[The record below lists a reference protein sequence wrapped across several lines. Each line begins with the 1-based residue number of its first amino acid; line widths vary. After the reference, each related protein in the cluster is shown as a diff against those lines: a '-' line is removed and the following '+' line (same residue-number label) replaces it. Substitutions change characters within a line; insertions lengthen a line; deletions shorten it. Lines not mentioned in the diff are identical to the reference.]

1 MVVIKKKRRM
11 GVGGGMGNGPPVR
24 LGWLGE
30 GFGLGATT
38 ATASPA
44 ASSAFQMTND
54 HNDSNSSN
62 TRRDQSSATMAAI
75 DLTGDDDDDVAN
87 GNDSGNDYARLET
100 PRVMNNDHDNG
111 SNNDII
117 INNDD
122 YCSTDKSSDYFADS
136 ILHSA
141 NIGSRTNDH
150 QRGQKPREE
159 VGSSSSSSS
168 SNAIVKNAKVGK
180 FTSSKRN
187 PTASSNVAAAGGKQ
201 KSSALFA
208 TTAGAATKTSSFAV
222 PKAAAAATERRSNEM
237 WIDKYAPQTSTEV
250 CMAPKKVDE
259 IKSFLLSYITNNS
272 EIRKRKRQRQRTNN
286 TMSQKKQQQL
296 CCYTKGDVVNYT
308 NSNGEIYTC
317 TILAVDIDDGMEP
330 YYTIQLENND
340 NKHGSGGIREKQ
352 TDNAHLSPHLLDD
365 AAAAPPSSP
374 PSILLQTK
382 LLILAGSPGIGKS
395 ATIHALAN
403 EMSIEVLTW
412 DDAHVEYSNN
422 NNHNDGG
429 GGDYYIPYQSQLN
442 SFEEFLS
449 QSGAGVQSL
458 EFVLDDDDDDDNGIS
473 SSKRKA
479 TNNSNN
485 KTKNYVGSL
494 ILIEEIPNLYNSEI
508 EQTFR
513 SIVEKHIHTSQIP
526 TIYIY
531 SDVNEGKVDPKELER
546 LFSPQLLYDSNK
558 LINVLQIQPVTKSK
572 MKKCLQS
579 IVKSEGLESSSRR
592 GGRRQQDSKLP
603 ASFYDEI
610 HLSSGGDIRHAI
622 FDMQFRFTSLTTTTT
637 LSAGTTNTLLC
648 DQISNIGN
656 SCSSSS
662 TKKDT
667 KLSAFHALG
676 KLLYAKRKVRQQ
688 SSSSLFSTGWDS
700 EEDVTECTSMLTTTT
715 TASHLATSTALKSW
729 DDGRGPLE
737 FIPEDILLQTD
748 MGISSAITFLSYH
761 SPDFFTD
768 ITELCTSHE
777 LLSDTA
783 LFIDRL
789 YDGSGSGGGGDGGGP
804 FPMDYAACIGSRAV
818 AHANIHP
825 APSRFRQFTAPKV
838 FSVLKKNRENEN
850 KIKQLRKRLSV
861 VSSTG
866 GGGDSC
872 NHDGGSKTSIRE
884 NIGSATQFVT
894 NSLPYIRIVIPQDV
908 NFALSNLHSYAKTSD
923 ESASLSVPS
932 TVVEEN
938 CVLLEDDLMDDDD
951 EW

>member
-1 MVVIKKKRRM
+1 MVVVIKKKRRM
-11 GVGGGMGNGPPVR
+11 GGGMGNGPPAR

-38 ATASPA
+38 VTATAA
-44 ASSAFQMTND
+44 ASPAFQMTND

-75 DLTGDDDDDVAN
+75 DLTGDNDDDDDAN

-111 SNNDII
+111 SNNNII

-122 YCSTDKSSDYFADS
+122 YYSTDKSSDYFADS

-141 NIGSRTNDH
+141 NIGSRTHDH

-159 VGSSSSSSS
+159 VGSSSSSS

-187 PTASSNVAAAGGKQ
+187 PTASSNVAAAGKQ
-201 KSSALFA
+201 KSALFA
-208 TTAGAATKTSSFAV
+208 TTAGVATKTSSFAMSN
-222 PKAAAAATERRSNEM
+222 PAAAATKRRSNEM

-272 EIRKRKRQRQRTNN
+272 EKRKQKRQRTNN

-340 NKHGSGGIREKQ
+340 NKHGNGGIREKQ
-352 TDNAHLSPHLLDD
+352 TDNAHLSPLLLDD
-365 AAAAPPSSP
+365 AAGPSSSP

-429 GGDYYIPYQSQLN
+429 GGGDYYIPYQSQLN

-449 QSGAGVQSL
+449 QSGVGVQSL
-458 EFVLDDDDDDDNGIS
+458 EFVLDDDDDDDDNGIS

-479 TNNSNN
+479 TNNSKN
-485 KTKNYVGSL
+485 KNKNYVGSL
-494 ILIEEIPNLYNSEI
+494 ILIEEIPNLYNSEV

-513 SIVEKHIHTSQIP
+513 SIIEKYIHTSQIP

-546 LFSPQLLYDSNK
+546 LFPPQLLYDSNK

-592 GGRRQQDSKLP
+592 GGRRQDSKVP

-688 SSSSLFSTGWDS
+688 SSLSLLSTGWDS
-700 EEDVTECTSMLTTTT
+700 EEDVTEYTSMLTTTT
-715 TASHLATSTALKSW
+715 TTSHLATSTALKSW

-789 YDGSGSGGGGDGGGP
+789 YDGGGGDGGGP

-850 KIKQLRKRLSV
+850 KIKQLRKRLSA

-866 GGGDSC
+866 GGGDDSC

-923 ESASLSVPS
+923 ESASVPVPS

-938 CVLLEDDLMDDDD
+938 RVLLEDDLVDEDD
-951 EW
+951 EWW